1 MSRRVGMT
9 PRQNFQQDEKVLC
22 FHGEL
27 LYEAKILE
35 VQNAGASVPNPFS
48 YRVHYKGWKSTWDD
62 WVEEDRLR
70 KLNDEN
76 RELAQS
82 LKRSITEATQ
92 KPKPISHKK
101 KGLPSDFGSARG
113 SEERSA
119 TTGATGRGQKRGR
132 NMEIDEVGD
141 SYFSLPTFMDG
152 SPEEMEL
159 LAAPRPKRRK
169 QKAMEPKEDP
179 PSLQNCYT
187 YLESG
192 LYSPTESLFP
202 YLDQDIFQLVED
214 EHGGRKIINTMYTP
228 ARETVLG
235 NRGSSPD
242 AAKPPQG
249 QRKATTTSPET
260 KTSSSPTPPKSGKTI
275 SPPKAKKRRTWSE
288 DEREFDDSPRAR
300 QREMD
305 KVENDL
311 LKWVE
316 QTERQCRGSVKEHPD
331 FPHPTVRQTY
341 PKAPPRPRKPRA
353 PPARARKPTNKKQE
367 AAALQE
373 ESGVNEMSEMQEE
386 AFHARPMI
394 KIPVPDYIKSL
405 LVDDWE
411 EVTKNLRVVPLPS
424 AKPVNAILDEYYE
437 EEKAKR
443 FEGSADMDLLDEVRQ
458 GLKEY
463 FDVSLGKML
472 LYRFERQQY
481 LEARKCLS
489 EAKGEWKGKSGA
501 GDVYGAEHLCRMIV
515 AMPEMIAQTNMDG
528 QSINRLREE
537 MAKFLQWLSRNTKTY
552 FLAEYET
559 PGQEYLEKTRAGEDV
574 K

>member
-1 MSRRVGMT
+1 
-9 PRQNFQQDEKVLC
+9 
-22 FHGEL
+22 
-27 LYEAKILE
+27 
-35 VQNAGASVPNPFS
+35 
-48 YRVHYKGWKSTWDD
+48 
-62 WVEEDRLR
+62 
-70 KLNDEN
+70 
-76 RELAQS
+76 
-82 LKRSITEATQ
+82 
-92 KPKPISHKK
+92 
-101 KGLPSDFGSARG
+101 
-113 SEERSA
+113 
-119 TTGATGRGQKRGR
+119 
-132 NMEIDEVGD
+132 MEIDEVGD
-141 SYFSLPTFMDG
+141 SSFSLPAFMDG
-152 SPEEMEL
+152 SPEEKEL

-169 QKAMEPKEDP
+169 QMAMEPKEDP

-187 YLESG
+187 YLGSG

-235 NRGSSPD
+235 NQGSSPD
-242 AAKPPQG
+242 AAKQPQS

-316 QTERQCRGSVKEHPD
+316 QTERQCRSSVKEHPD

-341 PKAPPRPRKPRA
+341 PKAPPCPRKPRA
-353 PPARARKPTNKKQE
+353 PPARARKSTNKKQE

-373 ESGVNEMSEMQEE
+373 ESGVNETFEMQEE

-424 AKPVNAILDEYYE
+424 AKPVNVILDEYYE

-481 LEARKCLS
+481 LEARRCLS
-489 EAKGEWKGKSGA
+489 EGKGEWKGKSGA
-501 GDVYGAEHLCRMIV
+501 GDVYGAEHLCRMIGV
-515 AMPEMIAQTNMDG
+515 YFPKFPISLLPYPSIATT
-528 QSINRLREE
+528 S
-537 MAKFLQWLSRNTKTY
+537 T
-552 FLAEYET
+552 AEKDK
-559 PGQEYLEKTRAGEDV
+559 EKS
-574 K
+574 